1 MLRYFHTV
9 SAVLFYILGSSVFA
23 AYVLR
28 ANGVWAEGSL
38 QWMLSVMLPLL
49 VCGLMYGGLSLYTSV
64 QSTSGRSTGL
74 ATVLAL
80 VSILVF
86 SAFAVLTFWPK

>member
-23 AYVLR
+23 AYVLHR
-28 ANGVWAEGSL
+28 NGIWADGTM

-49 VCGLMYGGLSLYTSV
+49 ACGLLYGGLSLYTSV
-64 QSTSGRSTGL
+64 QSTSGRSAGL

-86 SAFAVLTFWPK
+86 SAFAILTFWPK